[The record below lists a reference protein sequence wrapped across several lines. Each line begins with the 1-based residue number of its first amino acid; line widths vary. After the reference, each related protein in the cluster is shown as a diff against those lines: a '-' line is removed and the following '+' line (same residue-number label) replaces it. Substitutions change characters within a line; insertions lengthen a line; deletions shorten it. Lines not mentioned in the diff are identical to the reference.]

1 MSRIRILPEAVANRI
16 AAGEVVERP
25 ASVVKELLEN
35 ALDAGATTIRVEVE
49 SGGKRMIRVIDDGHG
64 MTHDDALL
72 AFERHATSKLKSAD
86 DLMSIATLGFRGEAM
101 PTIAAVSRLLLETR
115 DAAEPEGVRVEFAA
129 GKLVSVKSAGLPAG
143 TTVSVADLFYSVPA
157 RRKFLKSETTELGH
171 IASLVTH
178 YALANP
184 GKQFVLTTPTQ
195 QIIDCPPVERLAD
208 RIYQLFGKQ
217 SLDELVEI
225 PTASAA
231 FRAAITEPELEPNE
245 ESARISVYGFTSR
258 PEIQRPNRNGI
269 YVFVNRR
276 LVRDRLI
283 LHAIHE
289 AYRNILPGNVFPATL
304 LFLEMPYDEVDVNVH
319 PAKIEV
325 RFRRSQFVHDFT
337 RDSIRQVLMNARA
350 VPSFA
355 AAAGAGTA
363 PAANF
368 NGGFG
373 TNPVTAAI
381 QASPYPDSNGASSQS
396 QDGSL
401 QNTAAAPAISIP
413 HANIPPLE
421 DVGIGSG
428 VGSDGGFELTGAP
441 LRPVAQR
448 FSFESASTFGAAL
461 DSAPLIAPASL
472 PAFLP
477 SDRTATNWAANFS
490 TATDAPGRLPH
501 PNEIA
506 DLKPLGQVSASFI
519 IAVNGEGLWIVDQH
533 VAHERVLFEQHLDA
547 RRAGKVESQ
556 RMLMPMILELS
567 PRQLVIYEKIADEL
581 TANGFEVEPMGP
593 RSVAIQAIPAG
604 VTANDAEKLLT
615 EILDGIER
623 ENAAISIETLQAKIA
638 ASTACHAAIKVNMP
652 LDQTKMEWL
661 LAALAKTDCPMS
673 CPHGRPVV
681 LRYSVK
687 EIERAFHRI

>member
-35 ALDAGATTIRVEVE
+35 ALDAGAKAIRVEVE
-49 SGGKRMIRVIDDGHG
+49 AGGKRMIRVIDDGHG
-64 MTHDDALL
+64 MSHDDALL

-86 DLMSIATLGFRGEAM
+86 DLLSIATLGFRGEAM

-115 DAAEPEGVRVEFAA
+115 DAADAEGTRIEFAG
-129 GKLVSVKSAGLPAG
+129 GKLAGVKPAGLPAG

-157 RRKFLKSETTELGH
+157 RRKFLKSDTTELGH

-195 QIIDCPPVERLAD
+195 TIIDCAPVERLAD
-208 RIYQLFGKQ
+208 RVYQLFGRQ
-217 SLDELVEI
+217 ALDELVEI
-225 PTASAA
+225 PVVSAG
-231 FRAAITEPELEPNE
+231 FRAAITEPELEPE
-245 ESARISVYGFTSR
+245 EEKARISVYGFTSR
-258 PEIQRPNRNGI
+258 PEVQRPNRNGI
-269 YVFVNRR
+269 YIFVNRR

-289 AYRNILPGNVFPATL
+289 AYRNIVPQGVFPATL
-304 LFLEMPYDEVDVNVH
+304 LFLEMPYGEVDVNVH

-337 RDSIRQVLMNARA
+337 RDAVRQALMGARPIA
-350 VPSFA
+350 SFA
-355 AAAGAGTA
+355 AAAGAGSAGASTHGG
-363 PAANF
+363 AAS
-368 NGGFG
+368 GGAFG
-373 TNPVTAAI
+373 TLPAFAEAGNV
-381 QASPYPDSNGASSQS
+381 SPGGVPDGPPIVPRAV
-396 QDGSL
+396 
-401 QNTAAAPAISIP
+401 IP
-413 HANIPPLE
+413 ME
-421 DVGIGSG
+421 DVAIGSG
-428 VGSDGGFELTGAP
+428 VGSDGGFDLTAASMQ
-441 LRPVAQR
+441 PVPQR
-448 FSFESASTFGAAL
+448 FSFEPGFAVAGAAT
-461 DSAPLIAPASL
+461 ASVRI
-472 PAFLP
+472 PE
-477 SDRTATNWAANFS
+477 TTWAANFS
-490 TATDAPGRLPH
+490 TGNGEAPAKLPH
-501 PNEIA
+501 PEEIA

-533 VAHERVLFEQHLDA
+533 VAHERVLFEQHLEA

-567 PRQLVIYEKIADEL
+567 PRQFVIYEKIAEEL
-581 TANGFEVEPMGP
+581 SSNGFEVEPMGP
-593 RSVAIQAIPAG
+593 RSVAIQAVPAG
-604 VTANDAEKLLT
+604 VANSDAEKLLT

-623 ENAAISIETLQAKIA
+623 ESAAISIDTLQAKIA

-661 LAALAKTDCPMS
+661 LGALSKTDCPMA

-687 EIERAFHRI
+687 EIERAFQRI

>member
-1 MSRIRILPEAVANRI
+1 
-16 AAGEVVERP
+16 
-25 ASVVKELLEN
+25 
-35 ALDAGATTIRVEVE
+35 
-49 SGGKRMIRVIDDGHG
+49 MIRVIDDGHG

-72 AFERHATSKLKSAD
+72 AFERHATSKLRSAD

-115 DAAEPEGVRVEFAA
+115 DATEPEGTRVEFAG
-129 GKLVSVKSAGLPAG
+129 GKLVGVKSAGLPAG

-184 GKQFVLTTPTQ
+184 GKQFVLSTPTQ
-195 QIIDCPPVERLAD
+195 QIVDCAPVERLAD
-208 RIYQLFGKQ
+208 RVYQLFGKQ
-217 SLDELVEI
+217 ALDELVEI

-231 FRAAITEPELEPNE
+231 FRAAITEPELEQSE

-337 RDSIRQVLMNARA
+337 RDAIRQVLMGARPIA
-350 VPSFA
+350 SFA
-355 AAAGAGTA
+355 AAAGVGAASLATPINGSESDGAAGGKAQITPGNGIEVPRA
-363 PAANF
+363 VIPA
-368 NGGFG
+368 
-373 TNPVTAAI
+373 
-381 QASPYPDSNGASSQS
+381 
-396 QDGSL
+396 L
-401 QNTAAAPAISIP
+401 QEIG
-413 HANIPPLE
+413 L
-421 DVGIGSG
+421 GSG
-428 VGSDGGFELTGAP
+428 VGSDGGFDLTGAP
-441 LRPVAQR
+441 QRPVPQR
-448 FSFESASTFGAAL
+448 FSFESGTSFGAAAAV
-461 DSAPLIAPASL
+461 APVEPAE
-472 PAFLP
+472 P
-477 SDRTATNWAANFS
+477 NWAANFAAAGS
-490 TATDAPGRLPH
+490 ETPGRLPH
-501 PNEIA
+501 PDEIA

-519 IAVNGEGLWIVDQH
+519 VAVNGEGLWIVDQH
-533 VAHERVLFEQHLDA
+533 VAHERVLFEQHLEA

-556 RMLMPMILELS
+556 RMLMPMILELA
-567 PRQLVIYEKIADEL
+567 PRQLVIYEKIAEEL
-581 TANGFEVEPMGP
+581 SANGFEVEPMGP
-593 RSVAIQAIPAG
+593 RSVAIQAVPAG
-604 VTANDAEKLLT
+604 VANGDAEKLLT

-661 LAALAKTDCPMS
+661 LGALAKSDCPMS